1 MDKNLGP
8 LVSVLLPVYNAESY
22 VAEAIESILNQT
34 YKNFEFIIVND
45 GSSDRS
51 EEAILSISDERI
63 RYYRNEVNLGLIGTL
78 NKSISL
84 SSGKYLAR
92 MDNDDISMP
101 ERLAKQVAFLEAHP
115 EVGVLGTAFYNIDKA
130 GEIFSE
136 TAFPSCHQ
144 LLCWS
149 LCFFSPLAHP
159 TVMMRRELVQREG
172 GYKEGMV
179 HCEDYDFWYRLSSKT
194 KLSNLQEVLFKLRK
208 HEMNSSSLFQ
218 TTQFNNS
225 IIVSR
230 KMISGLIKE
239 DISEDLVRN
248 LWIADIK
255 SIDEAIHVAA
265 FIKKIYI
272 AINKGNAL
280 SGNEKKYLRR
290 DFALRIN
297 NIMRPWRSHPIA
309 WKYIGLSFYYDP
321 MFLPSTI
328 KALLRNN

>member
-1 MDKNLGP
+1 MDENLMP

-45 GSSDRS
+45 DSSDRS
-51 EEAILSISDERI
+51 EEVIFSFSDERI
-63 RYYRNEVNLGLIGTL
+63 RYYRNEANLGLIGTL
-78 NKSISL
+78 NKSIGL

-92 MDNDDISMP
+92 MDNDDICLP
-101 ERLAKQVAFLEAHP
+101 ERLAKQVAFLEAHS

-130 GEIFSE
+130 GEISSE
-136 TAFPSCHQ
+136 TAFPSQHI

-172 GYKEGMV
+172 GYKDGIV
-179 HCEDYDFWYRLSSKT
+179 HCEDYDFWYRLSNKT
-194 KLSNLQEVLFKLRK
+194 KLSNLQDVLFKLRK
-208 HEMNSSSLFQ
+208 HEMNSSSLFD

-230 KMISGLIKE
+230 KMISHLIKE

-248 LWIADIK
+248 LWTKDIK
-255 SIDEAIHVAA
+255 SIDEAKRIAA
-265 FIKKIYI
+265 LIKKIYI
-272 AINKGNAL
+272 AINTDNTL
-280 SGNEKKYLRR
+280 SPNETKYLRR
-290 DFALRIN
+290 DFALRIS
-297 NIMRPWRSHPIA
+297 NIMWPWRGHLVA
-309 WKYIGLSFYYDP
+309 WRYIGMSFYYDP

-328 KALLRNN
+328 KAFVKKG

>member
-1 MDKNLGP
+1 MP
-8 LVSVLLPVYNAESY
+8 LVSVMLPVYNAECY

-34 YKNFEFIIVND
+34 YNNFEFIIVND

-51 EEAILSISDERI
+51 EEVILSISDERI

-92 MDNDDISMP
+92 MDNDDICLP
-101 ERLAKQVAFLEAHP
+101 ERLAKQVAFLESHP

-136 TAFPSCHQ
+136 TAFPSQHN

-159 TVMMRRELVQREG
+159 TVMMRRELVQSEG
-172 GYKEGMV
+172 GYKAGIV

-194 KLSNLQEVLFKLRK
+194 KLSNLPDVLFKLRK
-208 HEMNSSSLFQ
+208 HEMNSSSLFD

-225 IIVSR
+225 IIISR
-230 KMISGLIKE
+230 KMISQLIDE
-239 DISEDLVRN
+239 DIPEDLVRN
-248 LWIADIK
+248 LWKKDIK
-255 SIDEAIHVAA
+255 SIDEAKRIAGL
-265 FIKKIYI
+265 IKKIYK
-272 AINKGNAL
+272 AIKTGNTL
-280 SGNEKKYLRR
+280 SANETKYLRR

-297 NIMRPWRSHPIA
+297 NIMWPLRNHLLAWR
-309 WKYIGLSFYYDP
+309 YIGMIFYYDP

-328 KALLRNN
+328 KAFIKKG

>member
-1 MDKNLGP
+1 MDKNLMP

-45 GSSDRS
+45 GSTDRS
-51 EEAILSISDERI
+51 EEVILSFSDERI

-92 MDNDDISMP
+92 MDNDDICLP
-101 ERLAKQVAFLEAHP
+101 ERLAKQVAFLESHP
-115 EVGVLGTAFYNIDKA
+115 EVGVLGTAFYNIDKT

-136 TAFPSCHQ
+136 TAFPSQHI

-159 TVMMRRELVQREG
+159 TVLMRRELVQREG
-172 GYKEGMV
+172 GYKVGIV
-179 HCEDYDFWYRLSSKT
+179 HSEDYDFWCRLSSKT
-194 KLSNLQEVLFKLRK
+194 KLSNLQDVLFKLRK
-208 HEMNSSSLFQ
+208 HEMNSSSLFD

-230 KMISGLIKE
+230 EMISKIVNE
-239 DISEDLVRN
+239 DIPEDLVRN
-248 LWIADIK
+248 LWKKDIK
-255 SIDEAIHVAA
+255 SIDEAERIAGL
-265 FIKKIYI
+265 IKKIYI
-272 AINKGNAL
+272 AIKTGNIL
-280 SGNEKKYLRR
+280 SANETKYLRR
-290 DFALRIN
+290 DFALRIS
-297 NIMRPWRSHPIA
+297 NIMWPWRSYLLA
-309 WKYIGLSFYYDP
+309 WRYIGMIFYHDP

-328 KALLRNN
+328 KAFIKKG